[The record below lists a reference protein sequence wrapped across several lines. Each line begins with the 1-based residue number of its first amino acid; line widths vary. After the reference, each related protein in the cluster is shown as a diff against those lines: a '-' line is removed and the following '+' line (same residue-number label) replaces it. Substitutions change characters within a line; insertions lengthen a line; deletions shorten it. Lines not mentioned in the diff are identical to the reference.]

1 MKSCNPKE
9 NFKNEYGIK
18 YTKKK
23 NSVSLNRRKFHRRKV
38 AWNKRKADWNENKV
52 GWAKNK
58 EIKKGKGTKTLV
70 AEFQTLMKAD
80 EGRKTWGNR
89 DGRVK
94 RKDKREGDHT
104 RTGKRMI
111 CPYLQNCR
119 VCKGILLIN
128 ATFVDKWNKWTAGVF
143 KRSLSRRQRM
153 QTERGRVWSSKSI
166 ESYLQTRP
174 GRHMNFKFEKS
185 ILQKRLE
192 RKLVFLT

>member
-1 MKSCNPKE
+1 MKTMLGELK
-9 NFKNEYGIK
+9 
-18 YTKKK
+18 TKKK
-23 NSVSLNRRKFHRRKV
+23 
-38 AWNKRKADWNENKV
+38 KRWRYQS
-52 GWAKNK
+52 
-58 EIKKGKGTKTLV
+58 LV
-70 AEFQTLMKAD
+70 AKFQTLMKAD
-80 EGRKTWGNR
+80 GGRKTWGNR

-104 RTGKRMI
+104 RTGRRMI

-128 ATFVDKWNKWTAGVF
+128 ATTFVDKWNKRTAGVF

-153 QTERGRVWSSKSI
+153 QTERGRVWSSESI

-192 RKLVFLT
+192 RKLVFLTEEQKVD